1 MPGVRFSMMKFIFS
15 TCTVVA
21 SLMSGAFAQD
31 KKETISPHGLV
42 FQQWSGAINV
52 PDPVACAVDPQGRVY
67 VSATTRRKVGDLD
80 IREHT
85 VWVPD
90 DVSLMSVEEKKA
102 FYHSTL
108 APGKMRSPRGGL
120 TDRNRDGSIDWK
132 DLTETTERIYQLR
145 DTDGDGT
152 ADKMTVFAEGF
163 NTEVTGI
170 AAGVLFHDGWVY
182 ATITPDLWRM
192 KDTDD
197 DGVADVREVVVHG
210 FGIHIGYAGHDMHGL
225 SVGPDGR
232 IYWSI
237 GDKGVNAVSREGQRY
252 DYPNEG
258 CVMRVEADGSGFEVF
273 AHGLRNPQEPVF
285 DELGDLFA
293 VDNDADFKGETE
305 RFVFVP
311 EASDSG
317 WRCNYQYMGAKTPW
331 MRERL
336 SEPRWEG
343 QAAYLFPP
351 LAPST
356 NGPAGFKRDP
366 GTALSDGLRGMFFLN
381 EFPSG
386 HMRGFRVEQD
396 GASFRRGAGE
406 LLHQGVMGI
415 GLSWHPDGSL
425 LFADWIGGYPLD
437 SKGAVWRVDVPG
449 GAELPKRKETREL
462 LAAGFSARS
471 VADLAGL
478 LGHADQRVRQGAQLE
493 LAARGE
499 SAPLL
504 AAARNADGALLSR
517 IHGIWG
523 CGQLLRKQTL
533 GVSEVAPLLGDAQ
546 AEIRAQAARVLGE
559 AKMTAE
565 AAHKLI
571 PLLADAGPRVRFQA
585 AIALGRLREAS
596 AFEPLLRLAERDG
609 ADPVMRHAA
618 VTGLTGCATSVQLS
632 QQVKSPSIAVRL
644 ACVVA
649 LRRQAAP
656 DVAAYL
662 ADEKV
667 SVVSEAARAIYDNM
681 GIPGGLPALAALAAA
696 PALDEPAMLRAVN
709 AALRVGTPQAAERLI
724 ALALDASAQPA
735 ARAEALAVLLV
746 WKTPPRLDRVDG
758 YGRKFA
764 LAPIDTLLTSKLD
777 GLLALNDAGLKT
789 TVVQIVVA
797 HSLKAKPEQIA
808 GIVADTAADGALR
821 GEALRLMSTGDR
833 ANAAWKAALDIALAD
848 TSPEPL
854 RDAAREF
861 LLPDQPERLV
871 AVAER
876 VLKNGRPAERQKMIA
891 LLARAAHAGAD
902 AILNRLGKSLAAGE
916 TTPALQFDVLE
927 ALQARS
933 AANPSLAALAEQYT
947 TAPQGATHRELL
959 EGGSAIAGRDI
970 VQNNLG
976 ANCLACHAITKD
988 GSTVGPNLENIGT
1001 ERDRAYLLESLLSP
1015 SATIAPGYGIATYS
1029 LRDKTDIAGTPI
1041 KETPEAIAVRL
1052 PDGKK
1057 RVISRSEI
1065 ASQTP
1070 PVSVMPPM
1078 LGILKPR
1085 EIRDVVAFLIKLT
1098 PQAKKKD
1105 QP

>member
-1 MPGVRFSMMKFIFS
+1 MKRILS
-15 TCTVVA
+15 TCIVA
-21 SLMSGAFAQD
+21 ALFSPGAFAQD
-31 KKETISPHGLV
+31 KKDPVSPNGLV
-42 FQQWSGAINV
+42 FQKWSGAINV
-52 PDPVACAVDPQGRVY
+52 PDPVACTVDPKGRVY

-90 DVSLMSVEEKKA
+90 DVSFTSVEDKKA
-102 FYHSTL
+102 FYHSEL

-132 DLTETTERIYQLR
+132 DLTNTTERIYQLR

-170 AAGVLFHDGWVY
+170 AAGVLYHDGWVY
-182 ATITPDLWRM
+182 ATITPDLWRL

-197 DGVADVREVVVHG
+197 DGVADVREVVAHG
-210 FGIHIGYAGHDMHGL
+210 FGLHIGYAGHDMHGL

-237 GDKGVNAVSREGQRY
+237 GDKGVNAVSREGRRY
-252 DYPNEG
+252 YHPNEG
-258 CVMRVEADGSGFEVF
+258 CVLRVEPDGSGFEVF

-293 VDNDADFKGETE
+293 VDNDADFKGEME
-305 RFVFVP
+305 RFVYIP

-317 WRCNYQYMGAKTPW
+317 WRNNYQYMGGKTPW

-336 SEPRWEG
+336 SEPRWDG

-366 GTALSDGLRGMFFLN
+366 GTALSDDLRGMFFLN

-396 GASFRRGAGE
+396 GASFKRGTVE

-415 GLSWHPDGSL
+415 GLSWHPDGAL
-425 LFADWIGGYPLD
+425 FFADWAGGYPLD
-437 SKGAVWRVDVPG
+437 EKGAIWRADVPG
-449 GAELPKRKETREL
+449 GAELSKRKETLAL
-462 LAAGFSARS
+462 LSAGFSARP
-471 VADLAGL
+471 VGELTTLLA
-478 LGHADQRVRQGAQLE
+478 HADQRVRQGAQLA

-499 SAPLL
+499 GAALL
-504 AAARNADGALLSR
+504 AAARKADGTPLSR

-523 CGQLLRKQTL
+523 CGQLLRKQKL
-533 GVSEVAPLLGDAQ
+533 AASEVLPLLGDAQ
-546 AEIRAQAARVLGE
+546 AEIRAQAARVLSE
-559 AKMTAE
+559 AKMMPEE
-565 AAHKLI
+565 ARKLI
-571 PLLADAGPRVRFQA
+571 PLLADAAPRVRFQA
-585 AIALGRLREAS
+585 AIAMGRLREAT
-596 AFEPLLRLAERDG
+596 ALEPLLKLAEKEG

-618 VTGLTGCATSVQLS
+618 VTGLTGCATAAQLAA
-632 QQVKSPSIAVRL
+632 QAKSPSLEVRL
-644 ACVVA
+644 ASVVA

-656 DVAAYL
+656 EAEAFLHDAEVR
-662 ADEKV
+662 V
-667 SVVSEAARAIYDNM
+667 ISEAARAIYDNM
-681 GIPGGLPALAALAAA
+681 GIPAALPALAAIAAS

-709 AALRVGTPQAAERLI
+709 AALRVGTVEAAERLI
-724 ALALDASAQPA
+724 AIAIDASAKKET
-735 ARAEALAVLLV
+735 RAEALAVLLA
-746 WKTPPRLDRVDG
+746 WKNPPRLDRADG

-764 LAPIDTLLTSKLD
+764 PASIEAALTAKLD
-777 GLLALNDAGLKT
+777 PILALTDAGLKT
-789 TVVQIVVA
+789 TAVQIVIA

-808 GIVADTAADGALR
+808 GIVADKAADASLR
-821 GEALRLMSTGDR
+821 AEALRLMSTGDR
-833 ANAAWKAALDIALAD
+833 SNAAWKTALDIALAD
-848 TSPEPL
+848 ASPEPL
-854 RDAAREF
+854 RGAAREF

-871 AVAER
+871 AVAEA
-876 VLKNGRPAERQKMIA
+876 VLKSGRPVERQQVIA

-902 AILNRLGKSLAAGE
+902 AVLDRLGKSLVAGQ
-916 TTPALQFDVLE
+916 THATLQLDVLE
-927 ALQARS
+927 ALQARA
-933 AANPSLAALAEQYT
+933 AANPSLGKLAEQYT
-947 TAPQGATHRELL
+947 TAAQGVTHRELL
-959 EGGSAIAGRDI
+959 EGGSAVAGLGI

-1001 ERDRAYLLESLLSP
+1001 QRDRAYLLESLLSP
-1015 SATIAPGYGIATYS
+1015 SAAIAPGYGIATYL

-1041 KETPEAIAVRL
+1041 KETPEVITVRL
-1052 PDGKK
+1052 PDGKE
-1057 RVISRSEI
+1057 RNIQRSEI

-1085 EIRDVVAFLIKLT
+1085 EVRDVVAFLVKLI

-1105 QP
+1105 EH

>member
-1 MPGVRFSMMKFIFS
+1 MKRILS
-15 TCTVVA
+15 TCILAA
-21 SLMSGAFAQD
+21 SFLPGAFAQD
-31 KKETISPHGLV
+31 KKDTVSPNGLV
-42 FQQWSGAINV
+42 FQKWSGAINV
-52 PDPVACAVDPQGRVY
+52 PDPVACSVDPKGRVY

-90 DVSLMSVEEKKA
+90 DVSFTSVEDKKA
-102 FYHSTL
+102 FYHSEL

-132 DLTETTERIYQLR
+132 DLTDTTERIYQLR

-170 AAGVLFHDGWVY
+170 AAGVLYHDGWVY
-182 ATITPDLWRM
+182 ATIAPDLWRL

-197 DGVADVREVVVHG
+197 DGVADVREVVAHG
-210 FGIHIGYAGHDMHGL
+210 FGLHIGYAGHDMHGL

-237 GDKGVNAVSREGQRY
+237 GDKGVNAVSREGRRY
-252 DYPNEG
+252 YHPNEG
-258 CVMRVEADGSGFEVF
+258 CVMRVEPDGSGFEVF

-293 VDNDADFKGETE
+293 VDNDADFKGEME
-305 RFVFVP
+305 RFVFIP

-317 WRCNYQYMGAKTPW
+317 WRNNYQYMGGKTPW
-331 MRERL
+331 MRERI
-336 SEPRWEG
+336 SEPRWDG

-366 GTALSDGLRGMFFLN
+366 GTALSDELRGMFFLN

-396 GASFRRGAGE
+396 GASFKRGTVG

-425 LFADWIGGYPLD
+425 FFADWAGGYPLD
-437 SKGAVWRVDVPG
+437 EKGAVWRADVSG

-462 LAAGFSARS
+462 LSAGFSARPAAEN
-471 VADLAGL
+471 VAL
-478 LGHADQRVRQGAQLE
+478 LGHADQRVRQGAQLA
-493 LAARGE
+493 LASRGE
-499 SAPLL
+499 NAALL
-504 AAARNADGALLSR
+504 AAARNSGGTLLSR

-523 CGQLLRKQTL
+523 CGQLLRKQKL
-533 GVSEVAPLLGDAQ
+533 AVSEVLPLLGDAQ
-546 AEIRAQAARVLGE
+546 PEIRAQAARVLSE
-559 AKMTAE
+559 AKMTPEDAR
-565 AAHKLI
+565 KLI
-571 PLLADAGPRVRFQA
+571 PLLADAAPRVRFHT
-585 AIALGRLREAS
+585 AIALGRLREAT
-596 AFEPLLRLAERDG
+596 AVDPLLELAEKEG
-609 ADPVMRHAA
+609 EDPVMRHAA
-618 VTGLTGCATSVQLS
+618 VTGLTGCAAAAQLAA
-632 QQVKSPSIAVRL
+632 QAKSPSVTVRL

-656 DVAAYL
+656 EAEAFLRDAEVR
-662 ADEKV
+662 
-667 SVVSEAARAIYDNM
+667 VVSEAARAIYDNM
-681 GIPGGLPALAALAAA
+681 GIPAALPALAAIATS

-709 AALRVGTPQAAERLI
+709 AALRVGTAEAAERLI
-724 ALALDASAQPA
+724 GLALDASAKKET
-735 ARAEALAVLLV
+735 RAEALAVLLT
-746 WKTPPRLDRVDG
+746 WKTPPRLDRADG

-764 LAPIDTLLTSKLD
+764 PASIEAVLAAKLD
-777 GLLALNDAGLKT
+777 LLLALTDAGLKT
-789 TVVQIVVA
+789 TAVQIVIA

-808 GIVADTAADGALR
+808 GIVADKTAESALR
-821 GEALRLMSTGDR
+821 AEALRLMSTGDR
-833 ANAAWKAALDIALAD
+833 TNAAWKTALDIALAD
-848 TSPEPL
+848 ASPEPL
-854 RDAAREF
+854 REAAREL

-871 AVAER
+871 AVAEA
-876 VLKNGRPAERQKMIA
+876 VLKSGRPAERQQIIA
-891 LLARAAHAGAD
+891 LLARAALAEAD
-902 AILNRLGKSLAAGE
+902 AILDRLGKSLVAGE
-916 TTPALQFDVLE
+916 THATLQLDVLE
-927 ALQARS
+927 ALQARA
-933 AANPSLAALAEQYT
+933 AANPVLAKLAEHYT
-947 TAPQGATHRELL
+947 AAPQGVTHRELL
-959 EGGSAIAGRDI
+959 EGGSAIAGREI

-976 ANCLACHAITKD
+976 ANCLACHAITKE

-1001 ERDRAYLLESLLSP
+1001 QRDRAYLLESLLSP
-1015 SATIAPGYGIATYS
+1015 SAAIAPGYGIATYS
-1029 LRDKTDIAGTPI
+1029 LRDKTDIAGTPV
-1041 KETPEAIAVRL
+1041 KETPEAITVRL
-1052 PDGKK
+1052 PDGKD
-1057 RVISRSEI
+1057 RIIQRSEI
-1065 ASQTP
+1065 VSQTP

-1085 EIRDVVAFLIKLT
+1085 EVRDVVAFLAKLT

-1105 QP
+1105 EH